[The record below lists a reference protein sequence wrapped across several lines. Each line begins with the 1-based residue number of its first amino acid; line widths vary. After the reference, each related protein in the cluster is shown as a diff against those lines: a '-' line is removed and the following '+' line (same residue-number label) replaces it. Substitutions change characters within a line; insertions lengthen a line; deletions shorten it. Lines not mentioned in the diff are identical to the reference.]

1 MSNMR
6 FGVVGLALCAAMTAA
21 VPLGA
26 QPALDPHS
34 AQVDSIFA
42 AFAGGE
48 SPGCAVAVVEGG
60 ATVLARGYGLAS
72 IEHGVPITPR
82 TAFYAASVSKQ
93 FVALSA
99 DRFRPAAGAGEV
111 AFGAGP
117 DGGPRLEERGGGG
130 ATTVYVRIP
139 DPVMTQEALA
149 GLAGEYY
156 SGELDTTWWVVASD
170 AGLVVRRRARPDQPL
185 EPAFAD
191 AFVLPAGVLRFDRDA
206 EDRVTGFLIG
216 AGRVTG
222 FRFERRGGR

>member
-130 ATTVYVRIP
+130 A
-139 DPVMTQEALA
+139 M
-149 GLAGEYY
+149 
-156 SGELDTTWWVVASD
+156 
-170 AGLVVRRRARPDQPL
+170 ARN
-185 EPAFAD
+185 
-191 AFVLPAGVLRFDRDA
+191 
-206 EDRVTGFLIG
+206 
-216 AGRVTG
+216 
-222 FRFERRGGR
+222 RG